1 MQFIKNLATA
11 KKIIGLVLLVT
22 VFLTCVGYVG
32 YHFTAKLSDS
42 LDNMYANRLLPV
54 KYLNAMRAHSRAIEA
69 NIVELFLP
77 NIGKARENQLAA
89 DITARVAEFN
99 EVLTVYEQT
108 PLDTYEQERLGNL
121 KEALSAYRTARDQS
135 LSMVIAGQKQAAYEN
150 YEHNALKHLDAI
162 NVLLKELADYSDT
175 KADAASEQGRQDSK
189 IAAATILAAVI
200 TAIILAL
207 SVGLFFSRL
216 IVNPIKRL
224 QAMTVE
230 VGHGNLTVQEHVDST
245 DEIGHLTQAFNTMI
259 EDQRKIVST
268 VRQAAIELAAASE
281 QLAASSQEVSSTATE
296 VARNVQEVA
305 QEAESGNKAVVDTS
319 KVLLELSSMIQIARK
334 LAESSVRNS
343 KNTLK
348 TATAGSETVSEAV
361 ARMSGIKDKTVETEE
376 QIAVLSRYSEQIGLL
391 TDTIT
396 TIASQ
401 TNLLALN
408 AAIEAARAGEA
419 GRGFAVVAEE
429 VRKLAEQSNH
439 EAGEVAELVK
449 KIAESTAAAVAATQ
463 HSRAEVEYGVSAVN
477 HAGEALNN
485 ILTAVNNTVND
496 IDSIGNI
503 TADEV
508 ATSDKI
514 IKLINTVAS
523 GIETTAANAE
533 MVSASTEE
541 TTATMETIAASA
553 EEMSAMANHLRSTV
567 ERFNV

>member
-1 MQFIKNLATA
+1 MQFVKNLATA

-32 YHFTAKLSDS
+32 YYFTAKLSTS
-42 LDNMYANRLLPV
+42 LDNMYDNRLLPV

-77 NIGKARENQLAA
+77 NIDKARENHLTSE
-89 DITARVAEFN
+89 ITNRVTEFN
-99 EVLTVYEQT
+99 ELMTIYEKI
-108 PLDTYEQERLGNL
+108 PLDNYEQERLVKL
-121 KEALSAYRTARDQS
+121 KEALNAYRTARNKS
-135 LSMVIAGQKQAAYEN
+135 LDMVMAGQKQLAYEN
-150 YEHNALKHLDAI
+150 YEQNALKYLDI
-162 NVLLKELADYSDT
+162 TNVLLKELSDYSDA
-175 KADAASEQGRQDSK
+175 KAVAANEQGQRDSTN
-189 IAAATILAAVI
+189 AATTILVSII
-200 TAIILAL
+200 TAVILAL
-207 SVGLFFSRL
+207 SLGLFFSRL

-245 DEIGHLTQAFNTMI
+245 DEIGHLTQAFNAMI
-259 EDQRKIVST
+259 DDQRKIVST
-268 VRQAAIELAAASE
+268 VRQAAVELSGASE

-305 QEAESGNKAVVDTS
+305 QEAESGNQAVVDTS

-343 KNTLK
+343 KITLK
-348 TATAGSETVSEAV
+348 TATAGSGTVAEAV
-361 ARMSGIKDKTVETEE
+361 TRMSGIKEKTVETEE
-376 QIAVLSRYSEQIGLL
+376 QIAVLSKYSEQIGLL

-396 TIASQ
+396 NIASQ

-439 EAGEVAELVK
+439 GASEVAELVK

-463 HSRAEVEYGVSAVN
+463 HSRTEVEHGVSAVN

-485 ILTAVNNTVND
+485 ILSAVNSTVHD

-514 IKLINTVAS
+514 IQLINSVAS
-523 GIETTAANAE
+523 GIETTAANAQA
-533 MVSASTEE
+533 VSASTEE

-553 EEMSAMANHLRSTV
+553 EEMSAMANHLRGAV
-567 ERFNV
+567 ERFKV

>member
-1 MQFIKNLATA
+1 MQFIRNLATA

-22 VFLTCVGYVG
+22 IFLTCVGYVG
-32 YHFTAKLSDS
+32 YYFTAKLSDS

-54 KYLNAMRAHSRAIEA
+54 KYLNAMSAHSRAIEA

-77 NIGKARENQLAA
+77 NIGKARENHLSSE
-89 DITARVAEFN
+89 ITNQVTEFN
-99 EVLTVYEQT
+99 ELMTIYEKT
-108 PLDTYEQERLGNL
+108 PLDTYEQERLTKL
-121 KEALSAYRTARDQS
+121 KEALNAYRIARNKS
-135 LSMVIAGQKQAAYEN
+135 LDMVMAGQKQPAYEN
-150 YEHNALKHLDAI
+150 YEQNALKYLDI
-162 NVLLKELADYSDT
+162 TNVLLRELADYSDT
-175 KADAASEQGRQDSK
+175 KAAAANEQGHRDST
-189 IAAATILAAVI
+189 IAATTILV
-200 TAIILAL
+200 
-207 SVGLFFSRL
+207 
-216 IVNPIKRL
+216 
-224 QAMTVE
+224 
-230 VGHGNLTVQEHVDST
+230 VDSA

-259 EDQRKIVST
+259 DDQRKIVST

-296 VARNVQEVA
+296 VARNVHEVA

-343 KNTLK
+343 KITLK
-348 TATAGSETVSEAV
+348 TATAGSGTVAEAV
-361 ARMSGIKDKTVETEE
+361 TRMSGIKEKTVETEE

-439 EAGEVAELVK
+439 GASEVAELVK
-449 KIAESTAAAVAATQ
+449 KIAESTSAAVAATQ

-485 ILTAVNNTVND
+485 ILTAVNSTVND

-523 GIETTAANAE
+523 GIETTATNAE
-533 MVSASTEE
+533 AVSASTEE

-553 EEMSAMANHLRSTV
+553 EEMSAMANHLRGTV
-567 ERFNV
+567 ERFKV

>member
-1 MQFIKNLATA
+1 MQFIRNLATA

-22 VFLTCVGYVG
+22 IFLTCVGYVG
-32 YHFTAKLSDS
+32 YYFTAKLSDS

-54 KYLNAMRAHSRAIEA
+54 KYLNAMSAHSRAIEA

-77 NIGKARENQLAA
+77 NIGKARENHLSSE
-89 DITARVAEFN
+89 ITNQVTEFN
-99 EVLTVYEQT
+99 ELMTIYEKT
-108 PLDTYEQERLGNL
+108 PLDTYEQERLTKL
-121 KEALSAYRTARDQS
+121 KEALNAYRIARNKS
-135 LSMVIAGQKQAAYEN
+135 LDMVMAGQKQPAYEN
-150 YEHNALKHLDAI
+150 YEQNALKYLDI
-162 NVLLKELADYSDT
+162 TNVLLRELADYSDT
-175 KADAASEQGRQDSK
+175 KAAAANEQGHRDST
-189 IAAATILAAVI
+189 IAATTILVSVI

-207 SVGLFFSRL
+207 SFGLFFSRL

-224 QAMTVE
+224 QALTVE
-230 VGHGNLTVQEHVDST
+230 VGHGNLTVQEHVDSA

-259 EDQRKIVST
+259 DDQRKIVST

-296 VARNVQEVA
+296 VARNVHEVA

-343 KNTLK
+343 KITLK
-348 TATAGSETVSEAV
+348 TATAGSGTVAEAV
-361 ARMSGIKDKTVETEE
+361 TRMSGIKEKTVETEE

-439 EAGEVAELVK
+439 GASEVAELVK
-449 KIAESTAAAVAATQ
+449 KIAESTSAAVAATQ

-485 ILTAVNNTVND
+485 ILTAVNSTVND

-523 GIETTAANAE
+523 GIETTATNAE
-533 MVSASTEE
+533 AVSASTEE

-553 EEMSAMANHLRSTV
+553 EEMSAMANHLRGTV
-567 ERFNV
+567 ERFKV